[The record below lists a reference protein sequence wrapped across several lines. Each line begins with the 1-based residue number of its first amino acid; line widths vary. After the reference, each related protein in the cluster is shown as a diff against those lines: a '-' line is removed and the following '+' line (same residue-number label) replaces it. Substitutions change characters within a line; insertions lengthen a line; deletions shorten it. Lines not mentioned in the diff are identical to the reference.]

1 MPMTVAKIEEVAVIC
16 LLNANIILMHS
27 KANIY
32 SCNRHFNFNVT
43 SFQL

>member
-1 MPMTVAKIEEVAVIC
+1 MAMTVAKIEEVAVIC
-16 LLNANIILMHS
+16 PLANIILMQS

-32 SCNRHFNFNVT
+32 SCNRHFNFSVT